1 MKDRKATFGR
11 VELVPTRHQFTFRKE
26 EWPSPDACHGCR
38 RREEKRHVQLRSQ
51 EADSS
56 WQRAAVVNYLHTAYC
71 LDSHFECWAEKHDGG
86 RRWPAGHRVQW
97 RNVLAALALVL
108 GLAMLTWVC
117 CAAWA
122 RDQMEERLKAKT
134 RFKSAES
141 MA

>member
-56 WQRAAVVNYLHTAYC
+56 WQRETMAGRAPCAVAQRARCIGPRSWIGYANVGMLRGLGTG
-71 LDSHFECWAEKHDGG
+71 SDGG
-86 RRWPAGHRVQW
+86 AAEGKDSIQIRREHGITYGIAK
-97 RNVLAALALVL
+97 
-108 GLAMLTWVC
+108 
-117 CAAWA
+117 CA
-122 RDQMEERLKAKT
+122 
-134 RFKSAES
+134 
-141 MA
+141 